1 MDTAVFNFH
10 CPLKQ
15 DEFFPNRIPDDESAV
30 CSLSLTL
37 RFVIDILPPPHYPR
51 RVSLIL
57 KSNLA
62 GVQIINDSLASI
74 TTSWITSSVS
84 TF

>member
-37 RFVIDILPPPHYPR
+37 RSVIDILWR
-51 RVSLIL
+51 LLSLIR
-57 KSNLA
+57 KSNL
-62 GVQIINDSLASI
+62 VCLEDNER
-74 TTSWITSSVS
+74 WITFSYDLRES
-84 TF
+84 F